1 MMKIKQTLKKNQKPI
16 ERDASFRYICPNID
30 CRFDHWLSLKQVQT
44 KNFKV
49 VCDCGSVFKPKTI
62 LKIKIIYQKDKESQ
76 KKQIPQQE
84 STGTK
89 QSDKFNTIAISLL
102 VKYGFSEL
110 ESETL
115 VNKAISKCQDSNVAS
130 FVKYILANLKELE
143 N

>member
-84 STGTK
+84 STETK